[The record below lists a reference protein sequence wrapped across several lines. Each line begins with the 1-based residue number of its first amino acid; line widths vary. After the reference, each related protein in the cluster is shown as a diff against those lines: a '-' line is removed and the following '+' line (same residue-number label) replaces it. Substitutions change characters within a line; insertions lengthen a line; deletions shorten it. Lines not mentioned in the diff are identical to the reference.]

1 MEIHTITVPPV
12 PVIFF
17 TTRATIPELSM
28 FAGEVARK
36 LYAEAAR
43 QNLLPTGPLHWVYY
57 GMDGKPDTVFT
68 LEIAL
73 PIDGSAYEESLFL
86 HKELPPFTCIS
97 ATHYGKWDNMHH
109 TYGKLISAI
118 ESGSKKMYGICREL
132 YLHMDFKN
140 PENDVTVVQIGVE

>member
-1 MEIHTITVPPV
+1 MVINTITVPPL
-12 PVIFF
+12 PVLFF
-17 TTRATIPELSM
+17 LTRATIPELST
-28 FAGEVARK
+28 FAGKVARK

-73 PIDGSAYEESLFL
+73 PVDGSAVEESLFL
-86 HKELPPFTCIS
+86 YKELPKFTCLS

-109 TYGKLISAI
+109 TYEMLISEI
-118 ESGSKKMYGICREL
+118 KTSEKKMDGIFREL
-132 YLHMDFKN
+132 YLNIDFNK
-140 PENDVTVVQIGVE
+140 PENDVTIVQIGVE